1 MKKNLSAF
9 PPEWSL
15 APETVMLESGEVHVW
30 RVESDLSAV
39 RIADLGKTL
48 APDERIRADRYK
60 FQKDHD
66 HFIVARAALRE
77 ILSRYLHESPGRLR
91 FDYDLFGKPSLAG
104 GNGDGLRFNVSH
116 SHEIV
121 LIAVTRGRDIG
132 VDIEKIRPDMPTVDI
147 AERFFSRLEVGALRA
162 LSTDQQAEGFFNGWT
177 RKEAYLKARGKG
189 LSMPLDQFVVSLSPG
204 KPARLLK
211 AEGDPRESSRWSMW
225 DLRAGPDYAAALVVA
240 GQDCRLRCW
249 QW

>member
-9 PPEWSL
+9 PPRWSL
-15 APETVMLESGEVHVW
+15 APETVTLESGEVHVW

-39 RIADLGKTL
+39 HIADLGQTL

-91 FDYDLFGKPSLAG
+91 FDYDSFGKPSLAG
-104 GNGDGLRFNVSH
+104 GNGDELRFNVSH

-132 VDIEKIRPDMPTVDI
+132 VDIERIRPDMATFDI
-147 AERFFSRLEVGALRA
+147 AERFFSRLEAEALRA
-162 LSTDQQAEGFFNGWT
+162 LPMDRQAEGFFNGWT
-177 RKEAYLKARGKG
+177 RKEAYLKALGKG

-204 KPARLLK
+204 EPACLLK
-211 AEGDPRESSRWSMW
+211 AEGDPREGSRWSMW
-225 DLRAGPDYAAALVVA
+225 DLRAGPDYVAALVVA